1 MSGPLQGTNK
11 QIIVERERRE
21 EITLKGATV
30 KTVIIK
36 GNPFSLFL
44 LERERESKRELTAG
58 RKKEGKTNTVE
69 HKSQINE
76 NLREPL

>member
-1 MSGPLQGTNK
+1 MSGPLQGTKK

-44 LERERESKRELTAG
+44 LERESKRELTAG